1 MLDQDIIKTTH
12 LDFGLKATSNFP
24 LKTFEVAFEKVK
36 ELMGK
41 TASEFEDLLA
51 DVHATDAERAN
62 KKGKDF
68 DVDSYYTK
76 AIGLQLLG
84 LLGKDPCHVWSTIRS
99 KNYDDAPGEVHSITR
114 VPGEEVPYLNARTK
128 LLDLQSTKPLK
139 LIVLNGEQIG
149 LREMRKCL
157 LSICHV
163 PITMHG
169 ERVGCIYFTKR
180 GSIRFTL

>member
-1 MLDQDIIKTTH
+1 
-12 LDFGLKATSNFP
+12 
-24 LKTFEVAFEKVK
+24 
-36 ELMGK
+36 MGT
-41 TASEFEDLLA
+41 TASEFEDFLA
-51 DVHATDAERAN
+51 DVHATDAERASQ
-62 KKGKDF
+62 KGKVF
-68 DVDSYYTK
+68 DIEAYYTK

-84 LLGKDPCHVWSTIRS
+84 LLGKDPGHVWSTIRS
-99 KNYDDAPGEVHSITR
+99 KNYDDAPGDIHSVTR

-157 LSICHV
+157 LSICPV

-169 ERVGCIYFTKR
+169 ERVDCIYIYTT
-180 GSIRFTL
+180 GSIPSTLWHPTADTCQTQDNNRTLVFRS